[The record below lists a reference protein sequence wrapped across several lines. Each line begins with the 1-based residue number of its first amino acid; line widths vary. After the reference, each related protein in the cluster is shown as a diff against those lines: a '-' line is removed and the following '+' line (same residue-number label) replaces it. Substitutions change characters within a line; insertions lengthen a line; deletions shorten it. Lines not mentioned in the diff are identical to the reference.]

1 MTYLP
6 PFKLKWTLFNGSG
19 SERAKLT
26 EVIIKCEF
34 CHNDVQS
41 GDLGNVNI
49 DSTEAFCSFFE
60 KEFKCNGCK
69 CVTPFVCIKDA
80 RIQLGNG
87 QSVYFK
93 WKDAN
98 NNVVNVTVAAT
109 AANAAND
116 NELMDALKDKL
127 LDSNGWPLLGSF
139 FFISSN
145 GEGVRPT
152 IAKVGKIVGESEAGT
167 KIAPIA
173 IAVDENSKL
182 YAAVADG
189 RSANHVLA
197 LLGGGLTKPM
207 PSVACEWPNSKSST
221 VLHICKDPDTATV
234 LMQCL
239 QNAREKVTMLKDC
252 KGQTP
257 VQSVK
262 KSVKE
267 IYEKSGSDMV

>member
-87 QSVYFK
+87 QNVYFK
-93 WKDAN
+93 WKDASN
-98 NNVVNVTVAAT
+98 KVT

-127 LDSNGWPLLGSF
+127 LDSNGWPGSS

-152 IAKVGKIVGESEAGT
+152 IAKVDPIVGESETGT
-167 KIAPIA
+167 KIA

-262 KSVKE
+262 KSVKD
-267 IYEKSGSDMV
+267 IYKQSGSDKV